1 MALDIIVFLIGVA
14 AVLAVLDSAIQTFLL
29 PRSSR
34 PTISRYV
41 FIVIRIVFELRMRM
55 GKGYRE
61 RDRIMAL
68 YTPLSLIAMYF
79 VWLMVVCAGFTAMF
93 WAIGVQPLRAAFA
106 ESGSSLLTLGFVA
119 PKDVP
124 QTILAFS
131 EAAMGLLLVAVLIAY
146 VPTLYSAWS
155 KREAAVTMLEVRAGS
170 PPSAQEM
177 ITRFHR
183 LGRLDALHDLWEQW
197 ERWFIETEESHTTFA
212 MLVFFRSPQPER
224 SWVTAAGAVLD
235 TASLRASALDLPRD
249 AQAEL
254 CIRSGY
260 IALRRIADFFG
271 LPYDPEPK
279 ATDPISVTREQFDS
293 VFNRLA
299 ARGVPMKTDREQAWR
314 DFAGWRVNYDTVLL
328 ALADF
333 TLAPEAPWSSDKPVD
348 KRGLAFTSRG
358 AWQRFRNLTRPPK
371 GPKR

>member
-1 MALDIIVFLIGVA
+1 MALDIIVFLIGGA

-29 PRSSR
+29 PRSSG

-41 FIVIRIVFELRMRM
+41 FVSIRILFELRMRLR
-55 GKGYRE
+55 KSYHE

-68 YTPLSLIAMYF
+68 YTPISLVALYF
-79 VWLMVVCAGFTAMF
+79 VWLMVVSVGFTAMF

-119 PKDVP
+119 PKDLP
-124 QTILAFS
+124 QTVLAYT
-131 EAAMGLLLVAVLIAY
+131 EAAIGLLLIAVLIAY

-170 PPSAQEM
+170 PPSALEM

-183 LGRLDALHDLWEQW
+183 LERLDWLHDVWDEW

-235 TASLRASALDLPRD
+235 TASLRASSLDLPRD

-260 IALRRIADFFG
+260 IAMRRIADFFAI
-271 LPYDPEPK
+271 PYDPDPK
-279 ATDPISVTREQFDS
+279 ATDPISITRKEFDS
-293 VFNRLA
+293 AFSRLA
-299 ARGVPMKTDREQAWR
+299 ARGVPMKQDRDQAWR
-314 DFAGWRVNYDTVLL
+314 ACPTSPSRRHLRTGAR
-328 ALADF
+328 
-333 TLAPEAPWSSDKPVD
+333 PSPSSPVAAAAS
-348 KRGLAFTSRG
+348 RAFS
-358 AWQRFRNLTRPPK
+358 PPT
-371 GPKR
+371 